1 MVEDVSQQNLRF
13 TLETI
18 NLVQE
23 KKLGM
28 VLKTRLDRPV
38 RSLVDHGSG
47 SIRPIGLESDR
58 TEIRSFERR
67 SDWRTGQTERFPPDL
82 VAHFPFPFLVWL
94 VPPLSPGVSSHRQ
107 HPSAL
112 GTLPHLPL
120 PHAEKPPYPIPN
132 ATNPVVPLAVP
143 LDIGNPTPLPSPHL
157 PAPCSG
163 NLPTSPPK
171 RCKSPSPALY
181 LQSPVTPRPQRHIRK
196 LSSTAKSLPRCWNLP
211 KSLVFHF
218 CFLNFNFDILYLI
231 SEFFINYNC
240 SDMFDI

>member
-1 MVEDVSQQNLRF
+1 MAKDVSQQNLRF
-13 TLETI
+13 TSETI

-28 VLKTRLDRPV
+28 ILKTRLDRPV
-38 RSLVDHGSG
+38 RSLVDHGSR

-67 SDWRTGQTERFPPDL
+67 SDWPTGQTEWFPPDL

-112 GTLPHLPL
+112 GNLPHLPL
-120 PHAEKPPYPIPN
+120 PHAEKPPHPIPN

-143 LDIGNPTPLPSPHL
+143 LDIRNPTPLPISPHRTL
-157 PAPCSG
+157 E
-163 NLPTSPPK
+163 TF
-171 RCKSPSPALY
+171 
-181 LQSPVTPRPQRHIRK
+181 QPRPQNAANPHHLPSACKAPSPPAPRAT
-196 LSSTAKSLPRCWNLP
+196 LESSPRRQRAFPDVGTFQKALF
-211 KSLVFHF
+211 SIFVF
-218 CFLNFNFDILYLI
+218 
-231 SEFFINYNC
+231 
-240 SDMFDI
+240 

>member
-13 TLETI
+13 TSETI

-67 SDWRTGQTERFPPDL
+67 SDWRTGQTGRFPPDL
-82 VAHFPFPFLVWL
+82 VAHFPFPFIVWL

-143 LDIGNPTPLPSPHL
+143 LDIGNPTPSPPLPSPPL
-157 PAPCSG
+157 P
-163 NLPTSPPK
+163 
-171 RCKSPSPALY
+171 PSPRTALWKPSNLAPKT
-181 LQSPVTPRPQRHIRK
+181 LQIPVTYPLLVKPRHPPPPAAH
-196 LSSTAKSLPRCWNLP
+196 
-211 KSLVFHF
+211 
-218 CFLNFNFDILYLI
+218 
-231 SEFFINYNC
+231 
-240 SDMFDI
+240 